1 MTVQYIKNTF
11 QQLKCKNDTD
21 VEIIFYSKHIILL
34 FPDFLAPVY
43 TCERLTLQSL
53 SKNQIN

>member
-11 QQLKCKNDTD
+11 QQLKCKNDID

-34 FPDFLAPVY
+34 YPDFLAPVY
-43 TCERLTLQSL
+43 TCERLKLQSL
-53 SKNQIN
+53 SKN